1 LGPVPVEIPSRPC
14 VPPDTYPRRSSAV
27 FPEDKQMDIQPRDKK
42 LKPNP
47 FTAYRDPETGKW
59 TVVKSEEKKTEP
71 QAA

>member
-1 LGPVPVEIPSRPC
+1 
-14 VPPDTYPRRSSAV
+14 
-27 FPEDKQMDIQPRDKK
+27 MDIQPRDKK

-59 TVVKSEEKKTEP
+59 MVVKSEEKKTEP